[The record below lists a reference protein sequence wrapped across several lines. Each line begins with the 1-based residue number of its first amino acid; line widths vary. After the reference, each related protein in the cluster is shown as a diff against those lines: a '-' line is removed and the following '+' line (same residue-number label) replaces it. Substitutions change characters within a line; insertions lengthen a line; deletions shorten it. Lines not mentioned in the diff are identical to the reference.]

1 MLKHIYWLG
10 ILLALPLLAQ
20 AQPKPKQVTSEIDRV
35 TVFQNQARVTRKAK
49 TNVAQ
54 GTQTLVFE
62 KLTTAIVPNSIQV
75 KINSRNV
82 DLVSA
87 TSRTTV
93 VEEKPSPAATA
104 AATKRSQVIQDSI
117 LLLKEQVEEI
127 RVLVTATQASRQVV
141 TGHNPLGTKKD
152 SGYTLQEVEALMKFR
167 RAELARIDQEI
178 LLLNRRISALQVR
191 SSQLG
196 AENRLL
202 NVAPTRRSYG
212 EVVLQVQASSSTAT
226 DVEVTYLVSGASW
239 QPLYDLK
246 CESVGKPLTLVYKAY
261 VQQSTGID
269 WKDVTLTLS
278 SANPSLNQSRPI
290 LNPWM
295 ASLLPRQV
303 QQPYANRSTANGYVQ
318 NAPTVAEAVEGL
330 DIARNSAYL
339 RVEEDAKLSGPM
351 TINTNNN
358 NFATQSE
365 QTFVFNL
372 NLLQSIPADGVA
384 HMVRIKEESIPAQ
397 YEYHIVPKLDQGAFL
412 LAKLTDYGKYQLLG
426 GITNLFHEGTYVGQ
440 ARLDP
445 NVAVD
450 TLLVSLGRDEQIVV
464 QRQAIPSQRKEVGNN
479 VREILGYTIKVRN
492 NKSKSIP
499 LVVIDHIPVS
509 TMKELEVKLL
519 EDGEADVQKKYGILY
534 WKQSLAANKTV
545 EYEYQYELKYPKDYY
560 IRYQ

>member
-1 MLKHIYWLG
+1 MLKYIYWLG

-20 AQPKPKQVTSEIDRV
+20 AQPKPKTVSSDIDRV
-35 TVFQNQARVTRKAK
+35 TVFQRQARVTRKAK

-104 AATKRSQVIQDSI
+104 AATKRSAEIQDSI
-117 LLLKEQVEEI
+117 TLLKEQVEEI
-127 RVLVTATQASRQVV
+127 RVVITATQASRQVV

-152 SGYTLQEVEALMKFR
+152 SGYTLQEVESLMKFR

-178 LLLNRRISALQVR
+178 LLLNRRISALNAR
-191 SSQLG
+191 SRQLG
-196 AENRLL
+196 EENTRL

-246 CESVGKPLTLVYKAY
+246 CESVSKPLTLVYKAY
-261 VQQSTGID
+261 VQQNTGID

-295 ASLLPRQV
+295 ASLLRRQS
-303 QQPYANRSTANGYVQ
+303 QPYANRATLN
-318 NAPTVAEAVEGL
+318 NAATITPQSVEEL
-330 DIARNSAYL
+330 DAARNSAYL
-339 RVEEDAKLSGPM
+339 RVEEDSKFSGPV

-358 NFATQSE
+358 NFTTQSE
-365 QTFVFNL
+365 QTFTFDL
-372 NLLQSIPADGVA
+372 SLLQSIPSDGVA

-397 YEYHIVPKLDQGAFL
+397 YEYHVVPKLDQGAFL

-426 GITNLFHEGTYVGQ
+426 GVTNLFHEGTYVGQ

-464 QRQAIPSQRKEVGNN
+464 QRQAIPSQRKETGNN
-479 VREILGYTIKVRN
+479 VRETLGYTIKVRN

-499 LVVIDHIPVS
+499 LVVMDHIPVS
-509 TMKELEVKLL
+509 TMKELEVKLV
-519 EDGEADVQKKYGILY
+519 EDGDAEVQKKYGILY